1 MTHASATLSFA
12 RGARGHLKTS
22 SVPEAFTGVK
32 LPDLERIAGVLEAR
46 GVECAITE
54 MSHAGEAAY
63 LLHAKHAFDPAAA
76 EAELQTIQFP
86 TQDLSRGSV
95 VNLKKRLNAQ
105 VADYS
110 QEADLVARTQKV
122 VHWDTLPAC
131 RAIRDYL
138 KELSQEAVLNCD
150 VVVYPTAEEAKDGD
164 LRPVQRCGI
173 GWHGDRER
181 ALIAGVRLGRKTKAF
196 PLKFC
201 FFHDWAPVSQVW
213 TFEFEPGDL
222 YIPCAKAT
230 GFDAGRPSVVSLKH
244 AAGGAEV
251 ERDLESKKR
260 KRAAKRS
267 G

>member
-1 MTHASATLSFA
+1 MAHASATLSFA

-32 LPDLERIAGVLEAR
+32 LPDLERIAGKLEAR
-46 GVECAITE
+46 GVECAITK

-63 LLHAKHAFDPAAA
+63 VLHAKQAFDPAAA
-76 EAELQTIQFP
+76 EAELQSIQFP

-110 QEADLVARTQKV
+110 QEADLMARTQKV
-122 VHWDTLPAC
+122 VHWDSLPAC
-131 RAIRDYL
+131 RAIRDSL
-138 KELSQEAVLNCD
+138 KELTHEPVLNCD
-150 VVVYPTAEEAKDGD
+150 IVVYPGEK
-164 LRPVQRCGI
+164 CGI

-181 ALIAGVRLGRKTKAF
+181 ALIAGVRLGRKTGAF

-213 TFEFEPGDL
+213 TFEFQPGDL
-222 YIPCAKAT
+222 YVPCAKAT

-260 KRAAKRS
+260 KREAKKRA
-267 G
+267 